1 MTVTLIGGD
10 MPLWSDLDA
19 THGPV
24 PAGGAALRPLLGA
37 VSGRTLVAGPHDP
50 TLLAAL
56 PVSDVTVLAR
66 GAADASVLDRP
77 GVSVLCGSLE
87 KVPAGASYDTVVALD
102 GLDRL
107 ISAEGVD
114 RTWDEIL
121 GLLAGLLRPGGRLLL
136 GVENVFGLHRLVALP
151 AQPSDADWVVADEHD
166 PSRPRSGGPF
176 GLRGRLA
183 GAGLGVVA
191 ELAAYPLSPADP
203 LSRADRLS
211 QADPLSSADRLSRAE
226 GARVLVGSGFFQNPD
241 FSGFLEA
248 RLSAAAAPMKDVLAD
263 PRRLAAGAV
272 RNGLVS
278 ELAPGWIVL
287 AEKDSAAA
295 DSAGA
300 AVLAGAAL
308 LAGGA
313 VPAGAASEMLA
324 GAAIWP
330 DAVIVADGQVQEI
343 RLPDSSVP
351 RGRTLEDLLLA
362 ACQRRD
368 LPAMRELL
376 AAWLGGTAAGVPADQ
391 VVVGADGRH
400 TGLARA
406 VHPLVALREFAAEVI
421 RGGYAHL
428 WPAPTGE
435 AELTA
440 LLAGMTGRELEPSD
454 VPPAPE
460 RKAAESVRELITDRD
475 RLAKDLAEARA
486 KHEWYENMLRNR
498 EAELKRVRQVNKV
511 LKATV
516 PGRAATSLYGGLRAG
531 KKAVRGVVK
540 KAKG

>member
-37 VSGRTLVAGPHDP
+37 VSGRTLVAGPHDAQ
-50 TLLAAL
+50 LIAAL
-56 PVSDVTVLAR
+56 PVRDVTVLVR
-66 GAADASVLDRP
+66 GAADASSLDRA
-77 GVSVLCGSLE
+77 GVTVLCGSLE
-87 KVPAGASYDTVVALD
+87 KVPAEPVYDTVVALD

-107 ISAEGVD
+107 LSAEATD
-114 RTWDEIL
+114 RPWEEIL
-121 GLLAGLLRPGGRLLL
+121 SVLIGLVRPGGRLLL
-136 GVENVFGLHRLVALP
+136 GVENLFGLHRLVALP
-151 AQPSDADWVVADEHD
+151 PRPSDADFVVADEHD
-166 PSRPRSGGPF
+166 PSRPAGP
-176 GLRGRLA
+176 A
-183 GAGLGVVA
+183 GPAGLGSRLAAAGLAVVH
-191 ELAAYPLSPADP
+191 EFAAYPAGT
-203 LSRADRLS
+203 A
-211 QADPLSSADRLSRAE
+211 Q
-226 GARVLVGSGFFQNPD
+226 VLVAPSFTTNPD
-241 FSGFLEA
+241 LSGFLGA
-248 RLSAAAAPMKDVLAD
+248 RLGVAVTAMKDVLAD
-263 PRRLAAGAV
+263 PRRLASGAV

-287 AEKDSAAA
+287 AEKRPGAQDSAA
-295 DSAGA
+295 
-300 AVLAGAAL
+300 V
-308 LAGGA
+308 
-313 VPAGAASEMLA
+313 
-324 GAAIWP
+324 WP
-330 DAVIVADGQVQEI
+330 DAVIVADGEVREI
-343 RLPDSSVP
+343 RLPDASLP

-368 LPAMRELL
+368 LPAVRELL
-376 AAWLGGTAAGVPADQ
+376 TAWLAGPAAGVPAGQ
-391 VVVGADGRH
+391 VVVDSTGRH
-400 TGLARA
+400 TGLVPAA
-406 VHPLVALREFAAEVI
+406 HPLVALRGFATELI

-454 VPPAPE
+454 VPAVVEPT
-460 RKAAESVRELITDRD
+460 AAWSVRELITDRD
-475 RLAKDLAEARA
+475 RLAKELAEARA

-511 LKATV
+511 LKATM

-531 KKAVRGVVK
+531 KRAVRDVVK